1 MKQPILSLRN
11 AFLFLLTVPLLNLPS
26 AAMAGSAAQIASQV
40 EILQDT
46 SKSSQE
52 RSAAALEMG
61 VVGLDSDAAAQ
72 ALVETIEN
80 DSDPKVRASAAKAL
94 GMVGLPQ
101 AAYIQTLIQTLQND
115 GSPEVRYA
123 AAEGLRIIG
132 VDSPSAKQA
141 LKNAAEND
149 SNANVRQIAIEV
161 YNQIT
166 SIN

>member
-1 MKQPILSLRN
+1 MKKSMRN
-11 AFLFLLTVPLLNLPS
+11 SMIAFLFLLSLSLLNPPG

-40 EILQDT
+40 KILQDT

-52 RSAAALEMG
+52 RSAAAQELG

-72 ALVETIEN
+72 ALVEIIEN

-132 VDSPSAKQA
+132 VDSASAKQA

-149 SNANVRQIAIEV
+149 SNADVRRMASKV
-161 YNQIT
+161 YHQIT
-166 SIN
+166 SSN

>member
-11 AFLFLLTVPLLNLPS
+11 AFLFLLTVFLLNLPG

-52 RSAAALEMG
+52 RSAAAQELG

-72 ALVETIEN
+72 ALVGIIEN
-80 DSDPKVRASAAKAL
+80 DSEPKVRASAAKAL

-115 GSPEVRYA
+115 DSPEVRYA

-132 VDSPSAKQA
+132 VDSASAKQA
-141 LKNAAEND
+141 LINAAEND
-149 SNANVRQIAIEV
+149 SNAEVRRMASKV
-161 YNQIT
+161 YDQIT
-166 SIN
+166 STN

>member
-11 AFLFLLTVPLLNLPS
+11 TFLFFLAVFLLNLPG
-26 AAMAGSAAQIASQV
+26 AVMAGSAAQIASQV

-46 SKSSQE
+46 SKGSQE
-52 RSAAALEMG
+52 RSAAAQELG

-72 ALVETIEN
+72 ALVGIIEN
-80 DSDPKVRASAAKAL
+80 DSDPKVRASAAEAL

-141 LKNAAEND
+141 LKNTAEND
-149 SNANVRQIAIEV
+149 SNAKVRQIAIEV

-166 SIN
+166 SSN